1 MTNYTTLGG
10 KVECVQC
17 RATSK
22 RTKKRCGNPA
32 MKGKKVCRH
41 HGGLSRGASPE
52 GRAKI
57 AKAHTVHGRETR
69 AKRKERSIKL
79 AEIRCLEELAHQSG
93 MYPRGTPRTRGRK
106 PIAFFGESDEVEY
119 LKTLSVPE
127 RQEAIVERL
136 REIITSDTKSMS

>member
-1 MTNYTTLGG
+1 MSCT
-10 KVECVQC
+10 QC
-17 RATSK
+17 DATSK
-22 RTKKRCGNPA
+22 RTGNRCLAPA
-32 MKGKKVCRH
+32 IKGKTKCRF
-41 HGGLSRGASPE
+41 HGGKSTGAKTVE

-93 MYPRGTPRTRGRK
+93 MYPRGTPRTKGRK
-106 PIAFFGESDEVEY
+106 PIAFFGESEEVEY